1 MSVNGVQISS
11 AFNAQISSNRTVD
24 LANNSIIEI
33 EQMKSLLFLGV
44 RGEVSVQDNKNSEDV
59 LKGHLHTVDFLV

>member
-1 MSVNGVQISS
+1 MSVNSVQISS

-44 RGEVSVQDNKNSEDV
+44 RGEVSVQENKNSQDIF
-59 LKGHLHTVDFLV
+59 KGYLHIVDFLV